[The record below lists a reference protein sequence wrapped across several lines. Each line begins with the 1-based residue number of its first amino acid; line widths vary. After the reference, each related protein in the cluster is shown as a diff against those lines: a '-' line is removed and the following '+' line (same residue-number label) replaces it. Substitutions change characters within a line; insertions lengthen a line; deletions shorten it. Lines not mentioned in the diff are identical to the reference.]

1 MGDGIRVTC
10 AVCGQGNRVPV
21 ARMAAGPKCGACG
34 EALMSDKVV
43 EFDLA
48 VHDKVVRADE
58 VPTIIDYWAPW
69 CGPCRAMAPE
79 YAKAARVLAG
89 HVRFAKINTEE
100 HPAVSSRLAIR
111 GIPLLILWQKGKEV
125 ARLPGSR
132 PAAEIEAFVRSKV
145 PEDM

>member
-79 YAKAARVLAG
+79 YAKAAKVLAG